1 MKEKADLFNVLR
13 KLAFD
18 PDASQRDLA
27 QSLGFSL
34 GKLNYCLRA
43 LQQKGFIKIRNFSKK
58 KNKMVYINRYILTA
72 KGIKYRIQLTLKYM
86 DKKIREYEEL
96 KREVSKKNR

>member
-58 KNKMVYINRYILTA
+58 KNKIVYINRYILTA
-72 KGIKYRIQLTLKYM
+72 KGIKYM

>member
-13 KLAFD
+13 KLTFD

-43 LQQKGFIKIRNFSKK
+43 LQQKGFIKIKNFSKK
-58 KNKMVYINRYILTA
+58 KNKIIYINRYVLTT
-72 KGIKYRIQLTLKYM
+72 KGINYRIQLTLQYM
-86 DKKIREYEEL
+86 NRKIKEYEEL
-96 KREVSKKNR
+96 KREVSKNK

>member
-1 MKEKADLFNVLR
+1 MKEKVDLFNVLR
-13 KLAFD
+13 KLTFD

-43 LQQKGFIKIRNFSKK
+43 LQQKGFLKIKNFSKK
-58 KNKMVYINRYILTA
+58 KDKIIYINRYVLTT
-72 KGIKYRIQLTLKYM
+72 KGINYRIQLI
-86 DKKIREYEEL
+86 D
-96 KREVSKKNR
+96 VHAN

>member
-1 MKEKADLFNVLR
+1 MKEKVDLFNVLR
-13 KLAFD
+13 KLTFD

-43 LQQKGFIKIRNFSKK
+43 LQQKGFIKIKNFSKK
-58 KNKMVYINRYILTA
+58 KDKIIYINRYVLTT
-72 KGIKYRIQLTLKYM
+72 KGINYRIQLTLQYM
-86 DKKIREYEEL
+86 KRKINEYEEL
-96 KREVSKKNR
+96 KREVPKKK

>member
-13 KLAFD
+13 KLTFD

-43 LQQKGFIKIRNFSKK
+43 LQQKGFIKIKNFSKK
-58 KNKMVYINRYILTA
+58 KDKIIYINRYVLTT
-72 KGIKYRIQLTLKYM
+72 KGINYRIQLTLQYM
-86 DKKIREYEEL
+86 NRKIKEYEEL
-96 KREVSKKNR
+96 KREVSKKK